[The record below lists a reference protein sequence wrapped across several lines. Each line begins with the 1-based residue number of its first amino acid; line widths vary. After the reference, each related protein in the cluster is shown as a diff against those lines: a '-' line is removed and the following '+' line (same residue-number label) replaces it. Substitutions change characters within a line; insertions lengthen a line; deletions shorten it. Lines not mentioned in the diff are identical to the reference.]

1 MRIHTGIIQV
11 EWALEF
17 LKCMQVDYSYPESI
31 RKIVGVLEKNLMDLY
46 IKYGEKLNE
55 TLDES
60 TEEIM
65 PKSQY
70 FNSIYEKK
78 KK

>member
-1 MRIHTGIIQV
+1 MYIYIYTGIIQV

-17 LKCMQVDYSYPESI
+17 LKCMRVDYSYPESI
-31 RKIVGVLEKNLMDLY
+31 CKIVEVLEKNLMDLY

-55 TLDES
+55 NMDES
-60 TEEIM
+60 IEEIT

-70 FNSIYEKK
+70 FYSIY
-78 KK
+78 